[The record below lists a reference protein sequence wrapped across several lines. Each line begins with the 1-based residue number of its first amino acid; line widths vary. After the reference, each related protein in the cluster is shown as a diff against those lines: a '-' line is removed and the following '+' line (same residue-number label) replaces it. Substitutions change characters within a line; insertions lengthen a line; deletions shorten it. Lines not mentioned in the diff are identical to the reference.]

1 VVSGEAVRALLD
13 TSAAAGFAVERLC
26 VGLSFDLRSVRRMRR
41 VPWDDYCVLVERVT
55 EDAGGLDQFED
66 LLARSYH
73 LSAPGWRLLGG
84 ALIQPRLL
92 YKALSKAVNLFPA
105 VYLNYTEASDGRL
118 RGICRLVPDAR
129 PCLAFFRGT
138 VGVFRGLPG
147 HLGQPMAEVE
157 IEEITERSLVALVQ
171 PPPSRTLLARARSL
185 VAGGGSV
192 PAPAPALAA
201 LALLAAAG
209 RKLDLTP
216 RQEEVLGRLVRG
228 LANKEIA
235 VELDCTEA
243 TVEAHLTQVL
253 RKAGAQSRTQL
264 IARFW
269 SGDLR

>member
-1 VVSGEAVRALLD
+1 MTVVSGQAVRALLD
-13 TSAAAGFAVERLC
+13 TATAAGLAVERLC
-26 VGLSFDLRSVRRMRR
+26 DGLSFDPHSVRRMRQ
-41 VPWDDYCVLVERVT
+41 VPWDDYCVLVERIT
-55 EDAGGLDQFED
+55 EAAGGLDEFED

-73 LSAPGWRLLGG
+73 LSAPGWRSLAG
-84 ALIQPRLL
+84 ALVQPKFL
-92 YKALSKAVNLFPA
+92 YKALWKAVDLFPA
-105 VYLNYTEASDGRL
+105 VHLNYTEAGDGRL
-118 RGICRLVPDAR
+118 RGICRLVPGAR

-138 VGVFRGLPG
+138 VGVLRGLPG

-157 IEEITERSLVALVQ
+157 VEEITERSLVALVQ

-185 VAGGGSV
+185 FAGV
-192 PAPAPALAA
+192 PAPAPAPTAPT
-201 LALLAAAG
+201 LLAAAR

-216 RQEEVLGRLVRG
+216 RQGDVLGLLVRG

-235 VELDCTEA
+235 VDLDCTEA